1 MMKSKISPLNNTGY
15 SRFQNSYME
24 RLHSELREGIIVP
37 PRSLVE
43 ICFHGRGGQGAV
55 TAANLLAAAAL
66 QDGNKGVQAFPL
78 FGAERRGAPVR
89 AFARI
94 SGEEIHLRS
103 EIYNPDI
110 VIVLDESIMDI
121 VDVLKGVK
129 DEGKILIN
137 TRKKPNDFEF
147 SKKYHVATVDAT
159 GIALKHAILVG
170 GMPVVNTPILGSI
183 PKILDRVTLQS
194 IQNVIRGKW
203 IGKKDLGERN
213 VKATQDA
220 FDQTG
225 VNF

>member
-1 MMKSKISPLNNTGY
+1 M
-15 SRFQNSYME
+15 RHF
-24 RLHSELREGIIVP
+24 HFELREGIIVSTK
-37 PRSLVE
+37 SLVE

-94 SGEEIHLRS
+94 SGDEIHLRS
-103 EIYNPDI
+103 EIYKPDI

-121 VDVLKGVK
+121 VDVLKGIK
-129 DEGKILIN
+129 NEGKILIN

-147 SKKYHVATVDAT
+147 AKKYRVATVDAT
-159 GIALKHAILVG
+159 SIALKHNILVG
-170 GMPVVNTPILGSI
+170 GMPVVNTPILGSV
-183 PKILDRVTLQS
+183 PKILDRITLRS
-194 IQNVIRGKW
+194 IQDVIRSKW
-203 IGKKDLGERN
+203 TGKKELGERN

-220 FDQTG
+220 YDQTE
-225 VNF
+225 VSF

>member
-1 MMKSKISPLNNTGY
+1 MGH
-15 SRFQNSYME
+15 
-24 RLHSELREGIIVP
+24 LHFELREGSIVSSK
-37 PRSLVE
+37 SLVE

-66 QDGNKGVQAFPL
+66 QDGNRGVQAFPL
-78 FGAERRGAPVR
+78 FGAERRGAPVK

-94 SGEEIHLRS
+94 SGDEIHLRS
-103 EIYNPDI
+103 EVYNPDI

-129 DEGKILIN
+129 DNGKVLIN

-147 SKKYHVATVDAT
+147 SKKYHIATVDAT

-170 GMPVVNTPILGSI
+170 GIPVVNTPILGSV

-194 IQNVIRGKW
+194 IQNVIQGKW
-203 IGKKDLGERN
+203 IGKKELGERN

-220 FDQTG
+220 FDQTE

>member
-1 MMKSKISPLNNTGY
+1 
-15 SRFQNSYME
+15 ME
-24 RLHSELREGIIVP
+24 HLHFELREGIMVSSK
-37 PRSLVE
+37 SLVE

-94 SGEEIHLRS
+94 SGDEIHLRS

-159 GIALKHAILVG
+159 SIALKYNILVG

-203 IGKKDLGERN
+203 IGKKELGERN
-213 VKATQDA
+213 VNATQDA
-220 FDQTG
+220 FDQTE
-225 VNF
+225 VSL

>member
-1 MMKSKISPLNNTGY
+1 MGH
-15 SRFQNSYME
+15 
-24 RLHSELREGIIVP
+24 LHFGLREGIIVP
-37 PRSLVE
+37 SKSLVE

-66 QDGNKGVQAFPL
+66 EDGNKGVQAFPL
-78 FGAERRGAPVR
+78 FVAERRGAPVK

-121 VDVLKGVK
+121 VDVFKGVK
-129 DEGKILIN
+129 DEVKILIN

-194 IQNVIRGKW
+194 IQNVIRSKW

-213 VKATQDA
+213 VQATQDA
-220 FDQTG
+220 FDQTE